1 MFLLNVADLLL
12 YYKQLIYNHLQFLQ
26 FCENFADFVYWY
38 ADARG
43 CYQATRTSYV
53 KV

>member
-26 FCENFADFVYWY
+26 FCEDFACFVRWY
-38 ADARG
+38 ANTRS
-43 CYQATRTSYV
+43 CYQT
-53 KV
+53 

>member
-26 FCENFADFVYWY
+26 FCENFADFVHWY
-38 ADARG
+38 ANTG
-43 CYQATRTSYV
+43 SGYQTPCKSNHEV
-53 KV
+53 